1 MITKPEI
8 IPDKTKKTQ
17 EAWFANMPWIDHESP
32 NIEKYCQ
39 NNYENEF
46 DLKEKLLQWHND
58 GIVIFE
64 NAINPHE
71 INEFTHELEELITEN
86 KNYDLE
92 MDISGVRKPIN
103 QFSSEELKNYDK
115 LKFNNIHYISPAARK
130 LSLSKTVVHFLRHIF
145 QDQPCAMQTLCFN
158 KGSQQPVHAD
168 FAFVYNQIDISF
180 MAASWIPLEDIN
192 ENSGPLAYYPGTHK
206 VANFG
211 FYDFGGGEII
221 LTDGKN
227 LMSAQEFSD
236 WLKQGIDSGNYERR
250 IFLPK
255 KGDVLIW
262 HAGLLHEGS
271 KIVDKTLTRKSLVTH
286 YTGTSK
292 MPDTHKLL
300 DDSGSLIKFEHNG
313 GSVLKHKW
321 INYSNQLSKYK

>member
-1 MITKPEI
+1 MTPKPETNTA
-8 IPDKTKKTQ
+8 KTKKNQ
-17 EAWFANMPWIDHESP
+17 EAWFANIPWIDQRSP
-32 NIEKYCQ
+32 DIDAYCSLHIE
-39 NNYENEF
+39 ETF
-46 DLKEKLLQWHND
+46 DLKEKLTQWHNE

-64 NAINPHE
+64 NAIDESDICNFK
-71 INEFTHELEELITEN
+71 NDLDELIAEN
-86 KNYDLE
+86 HFYDLE
-92 MDISGVRKPIN
+92 IDFAGTRKPIS
-103 QFSSEELKNYDK
+103 QFSSEDLKSHDN
-115 LKFNNIHYISPAARK
+115 LRFNNIHFISNTARK

-168 FAFVYNQIDISF
+168 FAFVHNQIDLSF
-180 MAASWIPLEDIN
+180 MAASWIPLEDVDSR
-192 ENSGPLAYYPGTHK
+192 SGPLAYYPGTHK

-211 FYDFGGGEII
+211 FYDFGEGEII

-236 WLKQGIDSGNYERR
+236 WLKQGIDAGGYERR

-271 KIVDKTLTRKSLVTH
+271 KIEDKTLTRKSLVTH
-286 YTGTSK
+286 YTCTSK
-292 MPDTHKLL
+292 MPDTHKCFDEMGNLM
-300 DDSGSLIKFEHNG
+300 KFEHNG
-313 GSVLKHKW
+313 GAVLKHEW
-321 INYSNQLSKYK
+321 VNYSNQLGS